1 MVVTCEEV
9 WREISNYIEQEADPV
24 LRAAMEEHFRQCKHC
39 TAVLDGTR
47 NVIQLYGDERL
58 LEVPAGFSGR
68 LRRRLEQEMPA
79 PRGNAWGW
87 MVAVAAAAVIV
98 IGGVAGRSSAFNTP
112 LRSEHAKPAPVPVP
126 ADMMVV
132 VADDGKTFH
141 AAGCR
146 FIHDKAHLRTIAA
159 GEAIREGYA
168 PCMRCMRK
176 YLQLSALAPAHANDP
191 DDAVNRRLGF

>member
-9 WREISNYIEQEADPV
+9 WREISSYIEQEVDPV
-24 LRAAMEEHFRQCKHC
+24 LRTAMEEHFRQCKHC

-58 LEVPAGFSGR
+58 LEVPTGFSGR
-68 LRRRLEQEMPA
+68 LRRRLEQETPA

-87 MVAVAAAAVIV
+87 MVAVAAAALMVL
-98 IGGVAGRSSAFNTP
+98 GGVAGRSSAFNTP
-112 LRSEHAKPAPVPVP
+112 LRSEHAKPALVPVP

-146 FIHDKAHLRTIAA
+146 FIHDKAH
-159 GEAIREGYA
+159 
-168 PCMRCMRK
+168 
-176 YLQLSALAPAHANDP
+176 
-191 DDAVNRRLGF
+191 